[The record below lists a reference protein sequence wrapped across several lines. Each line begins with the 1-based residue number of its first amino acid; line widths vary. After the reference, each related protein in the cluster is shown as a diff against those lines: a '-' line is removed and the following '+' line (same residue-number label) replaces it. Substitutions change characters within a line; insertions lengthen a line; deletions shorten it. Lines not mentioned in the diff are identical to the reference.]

1 MNLKRNAVTA
11 VALLCACLFLVS
23 GCGPDKEVQAVVDS
37 INSIGE
43 VTVESADSI
52 KAAED
57 AYNALTDE
65 QKKSVSNY
73 DLLTAAEEQ
82 FGSVRA
88 KAVERAIDDLGEVTL
103 EKEKQVSDARAA
115 YKELGEYADLVTN
128 VDVLNEAEG
137 TLDTLKEEKKA
148 ADEQERLRS
157 ITVNPGETV
166 STDLWS
172 VTLTSAYVSNVLE
185 SSESRTSWQAN
196 DGGAFLI
203 LEFDVEALTSDKK
216 AVDSSALTDIKAT
229 YRNNTYGDWDMKYL
243 SGELWLSMERT
254 YLDANVPAHVYVYTI
269 LPESASSS
277 DDSISVDLK
286 IGGLGKHIV
295 VR

>member
-1 MNLKRNAVTA
+1 MNLNSNVIITT
-11 VALLCACLFLVS
+11 VLLCACLFLVS
-23 GCGPDKEVQAVVDS
+23 GCGPDKDVQAVMDS

-65 QKKSVSNY
+65 QKESVSNY
-73 DLLTAAEEQ
+73 DLLVTAKEQ
-82 FGSVRA
+82 FGAVRA
-88 KAVERAIDDLGEVTL
+88 KSVEQAIDDLGEVTL
-103 EKEKQVSDARAA
+103 EKERRISDARAA
-115 YKELGEYADLVTN
+115 YKELGEYADLVAN
-128 VDVLNEAEG
+128 VDVLDEAEDA
-137 TLDTLKEEKKA
+137 LDALKEEKKA

-185 SSESRTSWQAN
+185 SSESSVSWQAN
-196 DGGAFLI
+196 GGGTFLI

-216 AVDSSALTDIKAT
+216 TVDSSALTDIKAT
-229 YRNNTYGDWDMKYL
+229 YRNNTYEGWDMKYL
-243 SGELWLSMERT
+243 AGELWLSMERT
-254 YLDANVPAHVYVYTI
+254 YLDANVPAHVYVYTV
-269 LPESASSS
+269 LPESASSN
-277 DDSISVDLK
+277 DDPISVDLK

>member
-1 MNLKRNAVTA
+1 MNLNSNVIITT
-11 VALLCACLFLVS
+11 VLLCACLFLVS
-23 GCGPDKEVQAVVDS
+23 GCGPDKDVQAVMDS

-65 QKKSVSNY
+65 QKESVSNY
-73 DLLTAAEEQ
+73 DLLVTAKEQ
-82 FGSVRA
+82 FGAVRA
-88 KAVERAIDDLGEVTL
+88 KSVEQVIDDLGEVTL
-103 EKEKQVSDARAA
+103 EKERRISDARAA
-115 YKELGEYADLVTN
+115 YKELGEYADLVAN
-128 VDVLNEAEG
+128 VDVLDEAEDA
-137 TLDTLKEEKKA
+137 LDALKEEKKA

-157 ITVNPGETV
+157 IAVNPGETV

-185 SSESRTSWQAN
+185 SSESSVSWQAN
-196 DGGAFLI
+196 GGGTFLI

-216 AVDSSALTDIKAT
+216 TVDSSALTDIKAT
-229 YRNNTYGDWDMKYL
+229 YRNNTYEGWDMKYL
-243 SGELWLSMERT
+243 AGELWLSMERT
-254 YLDANVPAHVYVYTI
+254 YLDANVPAHVYVYTV
-269 LPESASSS
+269 LPESASSN
-277 DDSISVDLK
+277 DDPISVDLK